1 MYRCIMIVLKNIFPF
16 KKKTKKLTSEE
27 LRDLRRLI
35 TFMVINGF
43 SLSDL
48 RKLYLDELYDYHE
61 HLFYNLERVGKIKD
75 GTYDA
80 IVRGKSK
87 GVSVEDTVNQ
97 LRKQM
102 YKTIE
107 KK

>member
-1 MYRCIMIVLKNIFPF
+1 
-16 KKKTKKLTSEE
+16 
-27 LRDLRRLI
+27 
-35 TFMVINGF
+35 MVVNGF

-61 HLFYNLERVGKIKD
+61 HLFYNLELVGKIKD
-75 GTYDA
+75 GSYDK
-80 IVRGKSK
+80 IMRGKQK

-102 YKTIE
+102 HKTIA

>member
-1 MYRCIMIVLKNIFPF
+1 
-16 KKKTKKLTSEE
+16 
-27 LRDLRRLI
+27 
-35 TFMVINGF
+35 MVVNGF

-48 RKLYLDELYDYHE
+48 RRLYLDELYDYYE
-61 HLFYNLERVGKIKD
+61 HLFYNLEELGKITK
-75 GTYDA
+75 GSYDK
-80 IVRGKSK
+80 IVRGKAK

-102 YKTIE
+102 YKTI